1 MRKLSFLLLSLC
13 LSLNLFARENPF
25 ELTNAFEEEMGRII
39 ELNESSS
46 PQEAIQEEQYINEIQ
61 GKIEEEK
68 NPKKEPIAEKP
79 KEVVYTKEEVDKL
92 IQTTKT
98 QAQQEAKVLI
108 KKEIQKAKV
117 LEPEQIVYVKPRA
130 DIINEEFLTKELLP
144 FVKIEFND
152 DKLMIDSKYSISKK
166 FNLDKENKIVID
178 YKADENFFTKR
189 EDLQSKSFKKITI
202 GNHKKEN
209 YFRVVLQLN
218 SNPSNFDVSYKD
230 NLITIF
236 RNN

>member
-1 MRKLSFLLLSLC
+1 MKKLSFLLLSFC
-13 LSLNLFARENPF
+13 LSLNLSARENPF

-39 ELNESSS
+39 ELNESSL
-46 PQEAIQEEQYINEIQ
+46 PHEVIQEEQYINEIQ
-61 GKIEEEK
+61 EKIEEK
-68 NPKKEPIAEKP
+68 TTKKEEVQEKP
-79 KEVVYTKEEVDKL
+79 KEIVYTKEEVDKL

-98 QAQQEAKVLI
+98 QAQQQAKMLI

-130 DIINEEFLTKELLP
+130 DIINEEFLTKEILP

-189 EDLQSKSFKKITI
+189 ENLQSKSFKKITV
-202 GNHKKEN
+202 GNHQKEN
-209 YFRVVLQLN
+209 YFRVVLELN
-218 SNPSNFDVSYKD
+218 TNTSNFDVSYKD